1 MHSVKA
7 YRASDSREKRVYS
20 YGMAI
25 AVPLRRSSRSDE
37 GARTAA
43 LYRAHG
49 AELLR
54 FAWHRLGRLE
64 DAEDA
69 VQATFLSAH
78 RVLVEGEQ
86 IREPRAWLFRILRNE
101 CLTRIATTKRRGVP
115 EHLED
120 WHADA
125 APGVAEQVEQREEFD
140 TTVALLAS
148 LPGPQRDALVLR
160 EWLGLSSIETATI
173 IDSTPQGVDALIYR
187 ARKSLVAVPDA
198 DDQSTCAD
206 TRRALAADEITVRTR
221 AHLVGCRSC
230 RAAALRL
237 RAPEEVAVANGILPL
252 DSLAEGLGVLVP
264 GFAAAL
270 GITILGGATATAA
283 TTAATAAGTT
293 AGTAGAVTATAGGAA
308 TVAATTTATVATATV
323 GTATATTAVASGA
336 VLGAKVAVGIALGVG
351 VVGGTV
357 ATVPAVREAV
367 TPIVQ
372 IEGERP
378 QAKPPRIENGDG
390 KRVAVAE
397 PPPAAALA
405 GSAVEPPRTPKGVEA
420 GATSKDATSGAPPAE
435 AGAVEAASP
444 AAAAAVVA
452 EPTAPVVAEES
463 NAGAAAAANVVAAA
477 AVAAAPEVEKAA
489 AKAALVAEEKAKREA
504 ERAAEKAR
512 LEAERVEKA
521 AAKAVLVAEEKAKRE
536 AERAAE
542 KVKREAERAATAA
555 AKASKS
561 EGSGGSAAAVMGAS
575 S

>member
-1 MHSVKA
+1 
-7 YRASDSREKRVYS
+7 
-20 YGMAI
+20 MAI

-101 CLTRIATTKRRGVP
+101 CLTRIAMTKRRGVP
-115 EHLED
+115 DHLED

-221 AHLVGCRSC
+221 AHLVRCRSC

-283 TTAATAAGTT
+283 TTVATAAGTT
-293 AGTAGAVTATAGGAA
+293 GAVTATAGGAA

-323 GTATATTAVASGA
+323 GTATATTTVAGGA
-336 VLGAKVAVGIALGVG
+336 ALGAKVAVGLALGVG

-420 GATSKDATSGAPPAE
+420 GATSKDATSGAPPVE

-463 NAGAAAAANVVAAA
+463 NVGAAAAANVVAAA

-489 AKAALVAEEKAKREA
+489 AKAA
-504 ERAAEKAR
+504 
-512 LEAERVEKA
+512 
-521 AAKAVLVAEEKAKRE
+521 LVAEEKAKRE